1 MKNNDVKTLLKSVID
16 LQSKKNQSIDRNDLK
31 EIIEDIS
38 LKYKIKKGILMK
50 SLRIAFFGCLSGPD
64 LIESWL
70 LLSEK
75 GEDLSR
81 IQRCLDII

>member
-1 MKNNDVKTLLKSVID
+1 MENVID
-16 LQSKKNQSIDRNDLK
+16 LLSEQSQTINSNDIK
-31 EIIEDIS
+31 EIIEEIS
-38 LKYKIKKGILMK
+38 TKYKIKKGILMK
-50 SLRIAFFGCLSGPD
+50 SLRIAFFGCLRGPD
-64 LIESWL
+64 LTKSWL